1 MQCWQMEPK
10 GRPTF
15 KEIYSTLSQFIECE
29 AGYLQFGCNPFYNE
43 DGEEGGGENNNV
55 EVKKEEKG
63 EKEMEELI

>member
-10 GRPTF
+10 GRPTY

-43 DGEEGGGENNNV
+43 DGEGGRG
-55 EVKKEEKG
+55 KE
-63 EKEMEELI
+63 